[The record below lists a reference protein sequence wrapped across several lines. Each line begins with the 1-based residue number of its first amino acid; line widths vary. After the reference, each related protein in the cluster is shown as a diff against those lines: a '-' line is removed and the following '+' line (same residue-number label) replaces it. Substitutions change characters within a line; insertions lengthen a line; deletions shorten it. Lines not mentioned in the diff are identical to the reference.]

1 MAFTYNNTDLA
12 NAGVVRESEIEAQIA
27 LLDAGES
34 TSTIEEFIEYIG
46 ANRGGG
52 AAITT
57 EINTAAEYAS
67 LLASWH
73 GYRNLKK

>member
-1 MAFTYNNTDLA
+1 MAFIYNSTALT
-12 NAGVVRESEIEAQIA
+12 NAGVVRDAEIEAQIA
-27 LLDAGES
+27 ILADSSE
-34 TSTIEEFIEYIG
+34 IETFIEYIG

-57 EINTAAEYAS
+57 AINTAAEYAS

>member
-1 MAFTYNNTDLA
+1 MAFEYDSAALA
-12 NAGVVRESEIEAQIA
+12 TAGVVREPEIEAQIA
-27 LLDAGES
+27 ILDNSSA
-34 TSTIEEFIEYIG
+34 IETFIEYIG

-57 EINTAAEYAS
+57 TIDTAEEYAS

>member
-1 MAFTYNNTDLA
+1 MAFTYNDSALTD
-12 NAGVVRESEIEAQIA
+12 AGVTRDAEVEEQIAILDDDTEIE
-27 LLDAGES
+27 
-34 TSTIEEFIEYIG
+34 TFIELIG
-46 ANRGGG
+46 ATRGGG
-52 AAITT
+52 AAIST